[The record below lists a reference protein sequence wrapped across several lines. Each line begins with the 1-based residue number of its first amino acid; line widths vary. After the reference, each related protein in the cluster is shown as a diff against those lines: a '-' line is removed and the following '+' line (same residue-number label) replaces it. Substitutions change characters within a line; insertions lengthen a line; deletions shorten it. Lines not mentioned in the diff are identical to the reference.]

1 MTYDEQHW
9 LQEILELESGLTD
22 WELKFAE
29 NLDRL
34 PPDHE
39 LSGDQA
45 DKLREIW
52 DERVMGQ

>member
-9 LQEILELESGLTD
+9 LQEILALESGLTD
-22 WELKFAE
+22 WELEFAE
-29 NLDRL
+29 NLSHL

-39 LSGDQA
+39 LSDDQA

-52 DERVMGQ
+52 DERVAG